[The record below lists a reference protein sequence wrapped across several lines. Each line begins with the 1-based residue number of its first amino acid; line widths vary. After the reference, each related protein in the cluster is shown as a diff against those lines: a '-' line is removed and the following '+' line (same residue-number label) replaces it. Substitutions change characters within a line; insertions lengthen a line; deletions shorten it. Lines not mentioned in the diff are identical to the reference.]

1 MTDEARR
8 LHARLDDLE
17 RKIEAIL
24 NLVSQREPETWID
37 RRTASQL
44 LGISDRHLGDLVA
57 RGTISGD
64 AVRNV
69 GTIKKARYRFDR
81 AKLINQYLARV

>member
-1 MTDEARR
+1 MTEDSRR

-17 RKIEAIL
+17 RKLEAIL
-24 NLVSQREPETWID
+24 HLVGQREPETWID

-44 LGISDRHLGDLVA
+44 LGVSDRHLADLVA
-57 RGTISGD
+57 RGTIGAD

-69 GTIKKARYRFDR
+69 GTVKKARYRFHR
-81 AKLINQYLARV
+81 TKLINQYLARV